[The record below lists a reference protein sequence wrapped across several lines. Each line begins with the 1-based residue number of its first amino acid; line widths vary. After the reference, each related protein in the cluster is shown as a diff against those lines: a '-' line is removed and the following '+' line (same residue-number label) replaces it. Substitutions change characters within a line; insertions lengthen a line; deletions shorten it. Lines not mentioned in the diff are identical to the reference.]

1 MSLRVCEICGKHP
14 QYGNIINRRGIRKKS
29 GGIGLHI
36 TGVTRRMFL
45 PNLQTVKAITNGSV
59 RRVCVCTSCIRAGK
73 ITKAP
78 VRKIPAAVKK

>member
-1 MSLRVCEICGKHP
+1 MSLRVCTICGKHQ

-36 TGVTRRMFL
+36 TGVTRRLFL
-45 PNLQTVKAITNGSV
+45 PNLQTVKALTNGTV
-59 RRVCVCTSCIRAGK
+59 RRVSVCTSCIRAGK

-78 VRKIPAAVKK
+78 VRRIHAATKK